1 MEVIITHINADFD
14 ALASMLAAHKLY
26 PEAKLVFPGS
36 QEKSLRDFFVRST
49 FYVLEADR
57 AKDIALER
65 VTKLI
70 IVDTRQRSRIGR
82 FAEIVDKPGLEIH
95 IYDHH
100 PASAEDVRGTLEAI
114 EARGATITIILR
126 QLREKGIPIAPDE
139 ATIMMLGIYEDT
151 GSLTFSST
159 TAEDFHAA
167 AYLLT
172 QGASLNIIS
181 DMITRELTAEQVF
194 LLNDLISSAER
205 YDIRGVEVVVTTG
218 SSDRYIGDVA
228 IVVHKLKDME
238 NLNCVFALISME
250 DRIYLIA
257 RSRVAEVN
265 VAEVALEFGGGG
277 HPTAASA
284 TIKDLTMVEAK
295 ERLLGVLH
303 EVVRP
308 RLRARD
314 IMIHPLKTIQQ
325 DETLKEAHKILSR
338 YFSITVLPVLAGK
351 QLVGLISRP
360 IVERAMLHGL
370 GDLMVKEYMIAD
382 FAIVQADAPLRE
394 VQGHI
399 VGENQRFL
407 PVVEE
412 GRLIGGI
419 TRTDLLRALHDALTP
434 SPLAT
439 STTRRKAVAKLI
451 DERLASPIV
460 FLLRGLGQVGEELG
474 QQVYAVG
481 GFVRD
486 LILRRQNFDI
496 DVVVE
501 GDGIRFAQVFGARN
515 GCRVK
520 VHKRMKTATL
530 LLADGYKIDVAT
542 ARMEYYERPAAL
554 PTVELSSIKMDL
566 FRRDFTINTLAIEL
580 RPGAFGQLLD
590 FFGGQRDLKEGVIRV
605 LHNLSFVEDPS
616 RIFRAIRFE
625 QRFGFHIGKHTQ
637 SLMKNA
643 ISMGF
648 LERLSGARLFSELE
662 LILREEN
669 PLPMVERIAEFNLLT
684 VLHPRL
690 RYDAPTKALLA
701 RVYEVV
707 GWFDLLFLE
716 VQYSKWMVYLLGLAD
731 QLQPKGLEEL
741 IQRLSLPPRYKKIL
755 LEGNREGQKVLQRAR
770 RKRMSSREIYTLF
783 KPLPIEA
790 LLYVMAK
797 TEEKGVKKAISFFFT
812 QLNAMKVSLRGKD
825 LQELG
830 IRPGPLYREILDSL
844 LLARLEGAIKT
855 KEDEMR
861 YVRSHYVE
869 RKPCLSRWRERG

>member
-14 ALASMLAAHKLY
+14 ALASLLAAHKLY

-36 QEKSLRDFFVRST
+36 QEKSLRNFFVRST
-49 FYVLEADR
+49 FYILEADR
-57 AKDIALER
+57 AKDIALEK
-65 VTKLI
+65 VTRLI
-70 IVDTRQRSRIGR
+70 MVDTRQRSRIGR

-100 PASAEDVRGTLEAI
+100 PASADDVQGTLEAI
-114 EARGATITIILR
+114 EGKGATITIILR
-126 QLREKGIPIAPDE
+126 QLRERAITITPDE

-159 TAEDFHAA
+159 TAEDFTAA

-194 LLNDLISSAER
+194 LLNDLIRSAER
-205 YDIRGVEVVVTTG
+205 YDIRGVEVVVTTA

-228 IVVHKLKDME
+228 ILVHKLKDME
-238 NLNCVFALISME
+238 NLNCVVALISME

-265 VAEVALEFGGGG
+265 AAEVALEFGGGG

-295 ERLLGVLH
+295 ERLLGILH

-308 RLRARD
+308 RLAARD
-314 IMIHPLKTIQQ
+314 IMIHLLKTIQQ
-325 DETLKEAHKILSR
+325 EDTIREAQKILSR
-338 YFSITVLPVLAGK
+338 YYTITVLPVLAK
-351 QLVGLISRP
+351 EQLVGLIPRP

-370 GDLMVKEYMIAD
+370 GDLAVKEYMITD
-382 FAIVQADAPLRE
+382 FASVQADAPLRE

-407 PVVEE
+407 PVVEK

-419 TRTDLLRALHDALTP
+419 TRTDLLRALHSALTP
-434 SPLAT
+434 SPLAAMR
-439 STTRRKAVAKLI
+439 TRRKTLTKLM
-451 DERLASPIV
+451 DERLAAPVVS
-460 FLLRGLGQVGEELG
+460 LLRELGQVGEELG
-474 QQVYAVG
+474 LQVYAVG

-486 LILRRQNFDI
+486 LILRRETKDI

-501 GDGIRFAQVFGARN
+501 GDGIHFAQFFGARS
-515 GCRVK
+515 GCRVT

-530 LLADGYKIDVAT
+530 LFANGYKVDVAT

-580 RPGAFGQLLD
+580 KSGAFGQLLD
-590 FFGGQRDLKEGVIRV
+590 FFGGERDVKEGVIRV

-625 QRFGFHIGKHTQ
+625 QRFGFHIGKQTQ
-637 SLMKNA
+637 GLMKNA

-648 LERLSGARLFSELE
+648 LEHLSGKRLFTELE

-669 PLPMVERIAEFNLLT
+669 PLPMVERMAEFNLFT

-690 RYDAPTKALLA
+690 RYDAATKALLA
-701 RVYEVV
+701 RVSEVV
-707 GWFDLLFLE
+707 NWFDLLFLE
-716 VQYSKWMVYLLGLAD
+716 VPYAKWMVYLLGLAD
-731 QLQPKGLEEL
+731 QVQLTGMEEL
-741 IQRLSLPPRYKKIL
+741 TLRLALPPRYRKRL
-755 LEGNREGQKVLQRAR
+755 LEGSAEGNTVLQRAR
-770 RKRMSSREIYTLF
+770 RKRLSSKEIYALF

-797 TEEKGVKKAISFFFT
+797 AEEREVQKAISLFFT
-812 QLNAMKVSLRGKD
+812 QLNAMKVSLRGRD
-825 LQELG
+825 LRELG
-830 IRPGPLYREILDSL
+830 IKPGPLYREILDAL
-844 LLARLEGAIKT
+844 LSGRLEGKIKT

-861 YVRSHYVE
+861 YVKAHYLARRV
-869 RKPCLSRWRERG
+869 